1 MREKSI
7 YYNNKAT
14 TGQAVA
20 NLCNKKLMIK
30 GSEVDNNPS
39 NHESTIKGSVE
50 LPSKQDKL
58 TNLTMLVATIVVTIS
73 N

>member
-20 NLCNKKLMIK
+20 NLCDKKLMIN
-30 GSEVDNNPS
+30 GSVDNNPS

-50 LPSKQDKL
+50 LPSSK
-58 TNLTMLVATIVVTIS
+58 
-73 N
+73 